1 MMMRK
6 MFIAVATLGLGAS
19 THAAVIGTTY
29 TDATNDLLDS
39 SLTNLDLVSARF
51 SNDAT
56 HLHLSVT
63 VRGDVSATTWGDYLV
78 FIDST
83 PSLTTAG
90 RSDAGGPRGNPF
102 HRGIAA
108 PAGTDAFIGSW
119 LDDGGGNLNYTF
131 EGGRWNEKESGTPD
145 LARATSGTVSWT
157 FSLESLGLAAGDTF
171 RFDVATTGGANG
183 TSSLDLLSTD
193 TIRPGWGFDEDATL
207 DLSYT
212 VAGSTAVP
220 GIGGIAALAGLG
232 LVRRR
237 RTR

>member
-1 MMMRK
+1 MREL
-6 MFIAVATLGLGAS
+6 FIATVTLGLSAAAQAS
-19 THAAVIGTTY
+19 VIGTTY
-29 TDATNDLLDS
+29 TDATNDLFDS
-39 SLTNLDLVSARF
+39 SLTNLDLVSAHF

-63 VRGDVSATTWGDYLV
+63 VRGDVAATTWGDYMV

-83 PSLTTAG
+83 PSLAVPD
-90 RSDAGGPRGNPF
+90 RNDMDGPRGNPF

-131 EGGRWNEKESGTPD
+131 ESGRWNQKEAGTPD
-145 LARATSGTVSWT
+145 LARADSGVVSWT
-157 FSLESLGLAAGDTF
+157 FSLESLGLAVGDTF
-171 RFDVATTGGANG
+171 HFDVATTGTSNG
-183 TSSLDLLSTD
+183 SSSVDLLSTGS
-193 TIRPGWGFDEDATL
+193 IRPGWGFDEDSTL
-207 DLSYT
+207 DLTYT

-220 GIGGIAALAGLG
+220 GVGGIAALAGLG
-232 LVRRR
+232 LGRRR

>member
-1 MMMRK
+1 MRET
-6 MFIAVATLGLGAS
+6 FIAIVTLGLGAT

-29 TDATNDLLDS
+29 IDATDDLFDS

-63 VRGDVSATTWGDYLV
+63 VRGDVSTTTWGDYMV
-78 FIDST
+78 FIDSV
-83 PSLTTAG
+83 PSLTVPDRTDG
-90 RSDAGGPRGNPF
+90 DGPRGNPF

-131 EGGRWNEKESGTPD
+131 EGGRWNQKEIGTPD
-145 LARATSGTVSWT
+145 LSRATSGTVSWT
-157 FSLESLGLAAGDTF
+157 FSLESLGLELGDTF
-171 RFDVATTGGANG
+171 HFDVATTGSADG
-183 TSSLDLLSTD
+183 SSSVDLLSTGD
-193 TIRPGWGFDEDATL
+193 IRPGWGFDEDATL
-207 DLSYT
+207 DLTYT

-220 GIGGIAALAGLG
+220 GIGGVAGLAGLG
-232 LVRRR
+232 FIRRR
-237 RTR
+237 RAR